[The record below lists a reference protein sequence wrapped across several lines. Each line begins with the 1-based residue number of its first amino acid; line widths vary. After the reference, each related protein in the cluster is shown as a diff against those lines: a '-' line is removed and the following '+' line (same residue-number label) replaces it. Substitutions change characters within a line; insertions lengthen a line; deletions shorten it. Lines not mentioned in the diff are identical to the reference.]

1 MWCKLWLK
9 NNLFIAVILSLSGLF
24 LLDCMGIAIKYL
36 RADYPAA
43 QLSVFRN
50 LFGMIPCLIVLY
62 FSKEWHANGRQL
74 VIKRW
79 RFGLARGLIM
89 SFAQLCLYT
98 SYLYLPYALVAT
110 MEYTGPMM
118 ITLLAIPLLG
128 EKFEWYKSLAVLT
141 GFVGIIFIMQPWSE
155 SFNFYMLLPVIAA
168 FGYSL
173 ARVTALNFSNDT
185 PVPLINLYA
194 NIGTLICA
202 ILIVITFNMWEN
214 FKNLYDVLILFIMG
228 MAGGSGV
235 LLLIYGSRKAE
246 LSKIMPFD
254 YIEIFFALILGWIFF
269 KEWPVDQLFPGALF
283 IVAGGII
290 IYLRQKNSLE
300 TRDRKV

>member
-1 MWCKLWLK
+1 MVK
-9 NNLFIAVILSLSGLF
+9 NNLFLAVVLSLSGLF

-36 RADYPAA
+36 REDYPAA

-50 LFGMIPCLIVLY
+50 LFGMIPCFIVLY
-62 FSKEWHANGRQL
+62 FSKDWHANGRKV

-128 EKFEWYKSLAVLT
+128 EKFGWYKSLAVLT
-141 GFVGIIFIMQPWSE
+141 GFIGIIFIMQPWSE
-155 SFNFYMLLPVIAA
+155 SFNFYMLLPVMAA
-168 FGYSL
+168 FGYSI
-173 ARVTALNFSNDT
+173 ARVTSLNFSNDT

-202 ILIVITFNMWEN
+202 ILLVITFNMWEN
-214 FKNLYDVLILFIMG
+214 FKSLFDLLILFIMG
-228 MAGGSGV
+228 IAGGSGV
-235 LLLIYGSRKAE
+235 MLLIYGSRKAE

-254 YIEIFFALILGWIFF
+254 YIEIFFALILGWVFF
-269 KEWPVDQLFPGALF
+269 REWPVDQLFPGALF

-290 IYLRQKNSLE
+290 IYLRQMNSLE

>member
-128 EKFEWYKSLAVLT
+128 EKFGWYKSLAVLT
-141 GFVGIIFIMQPWSE
+141 GFIGIIFIMQPWSE
-155 SFNFYMLLPVIAA
+155 SFNLYMLLPVMAA

-194 NIGTLICA
+194 NIGTLLCA
-202 ILIVITFNMWEN
+202 ILLVITFNMWEN
-214 FKNLYDVLILFIMG
+214 FKSLYDVLILFIMG
-228 MAGGSGV
+228 IAGGSGV

-254 YIEIFFALILGWIFF
+254 YIEIFFALILGWVFF

-290 IYLRQKNSLE
+290 IYLRQMNFLK

>member
-1 MWCKLWLK
+1 MK
-9 NNLFIAVILSLSGLF
+9 NNLFLAVILSLSGLF

-50 LFGMIPCLIVLY
+50 LFGMIPCFIALY
-62 FSKEWHANGRQL
+62 FSKDWHDRGRKV

-128 EKFEWYKSLAVLT
+128 EKFGWYKSLAVLT
-141 GFVGIIFIMQPWSE
+141 GFIGIIFIMQPWSE
-155 SFNFYMLLPVIAA
+155 SFNLYMLLPVMAA

-194 NIGTLICA
+194 NIGTLLCA
-202 ILIVITFNMWEN
+202 ILLVITFNMWVN
-214 FKNLYDVLILFIMG
+214 FKSLYDVLILFIMG
-228 MAGGSGV
+228 IAGGSGV

-254 YIEIFFALILGWIFF
+254 YIEIFFALILGWVFF

-290 IYLRQKNSLE
+290 IYLRQMNFLK

>member
-1 MWCKLWLK
+1 MKS
-9 NNLFIAVILSLSGLF
+9 NLFIAVVLSLSGLF

-36 RADYPAA
+36 REDYPAA

-50 LFGMIPCLIVLY
+50 LFGMIPCFIALY
-62 FSKEWHANGRQL
+62 FTKEWHASGNKF

-79 RFGLARGLIM
+79 RFGLARGLII

-118 ITLLAIPLLG
+118 VTLLAIPLLG
-128 EKFEWYKSLAVLT
+128 EKFGWYKTLAVLT

-155 SFNFYMLLPVIAA
+155 SFNFYMLLPVMAA

-173 ARVTALNFSNDT
+173 ARITALNFSNDT

-202 ILIVITFNMWEN
+202 ILLVITFNMWEN
-214 FKNLYDVLILFIMG
+214 FKSLYDLFILFLMG
-228 MAGGSGV
+228 FTGGTGV

-290 IYLRQKNSLE
+290 IYLRQNNFSE

>member
-1 MWCKLWLK
+1 MK

-50 LFGMIPCLIVLY
+50 LFGMIPCFIALY
-62 FSKEWHANGRQL
+62 FSKDWHDRGRKV

-128 EKFEWYKSLAVLT
+128 EKFGWYKSLAVLT
-141 GFVGIIFIMQPWSE
+141 GFIGIIFIMQPWSE
-155 SFNFYMLLPVIAA
+155 SFNLYMLLPVMAA

-194 NIGTLICA
+194 NIGTLLCA
-202 ILIVITFNMWEN
+202 ILLVITFNMWEN
-214 FKNLYDVLILFIMG
+214 FKSLYDVLILFIMG
-228 MAGGSGV
+228 LAGGSGV

-254 YIEIFFALILGWIFF
+254 YIEIFFALILGWVFF

-290 IYLRQKNSLE
+290 IYLRQMNFLK

>member
-1 MWCKLWLK
+1 MK
-9 NNLFIAVILSLSGLF
+9 NNLLVAVLLSLSGLF

-36 RADYPAA
+36 RNDYSAA

-50 LFGMIPCLIVLY
+50 LFGMIPCFIALY
-62 FSKEWHANGRQL
+62 FSQDWYSSGKKII
-74 VIKRW
+74 IKRW
-79 RFGLARGLIM
+79 KFGLLRGLIM
-89 SFAQLCLYT
+89 TFAQMCLYT

-128 EKFEWYKSLAVLT
+128 EKFGWYKSLAVFT
-141 GFVGIIFIMQPWSE
+141 GFVGILFIMKPWSE
-155 SFNFYMLLPVIAA
+155 SFNFFMLLPVMAA

-173 ARVTALNFSNDT
+173 ARVTALNFTNDT

-194 NIGTLICA
+194 NIGTVICSS
-202 ILIVITFNMWEN
+202 LLVIFFNMWSD
-214 FKNLYDVLILFIMG
+214 FKSFYDLFILLIMG
-228 MAGGSGV
+228 ICGGSGV

-269 KEWPVDQLFPGALF
+269 REWPVDQLFPGALF
-283 IVAGGII
+283 IVAGGVI
-290 IYLRQKNSLE
+290 IYFTQNYYNIQ
-300 TRDRKV
+300 RDRKV

>member
-1 MWCKLWLK
+1 VK
-9 NNLFIAVILSLSGLF
+9 NNLFLAVILSLSGLF

-50 LFGMIPCLIVLY
+50 LFGMIPCFIALY
-62 FSKEWHANGRQL
+62 FSKDWHANGRQL

-128 EKFEWYKSLAVLT
+128 EKFGWYKSLAVLT

-155 SFNFYMLLPVIAA
+155 SFNLYMLLPVMAA

-194 NIGTLICA
+194 NIGTVICA
-202 ILIVITFNMWEN
+202 IILVISFNMWEN
-214 FKNLYDVLILFIMG
+214 FKSLYDLLILFIMG
-228 MAGGSGV
+228 FAGGSGV

-254 YIEIFFALILGWIFF
+254 YIEIFFALILGWVFF

-290 IYLRQKNSLE
+290 IYLRQTNFIK
-300 TRDRKV
+300 TRERKA

>member
-1 MWCKLWLK
+1 MK
-9 NNLFIAVILSLSGLF
+9 NNLFLAVILSLSGLF

-50 LFGMIPCLIVLY
+50 LFGMIPCFIALY
-62 FSKEWHANGRQL
+62 FSKDWHDRGRKV

-128 EKFEWYKSLAVLT
+128 EKFGWYKSLAVLT
-141 GFVGIIFIMQPWSE
+141 GFIGIIFIMQPWSE
-155 SFNFYMLLPVIAA
+155 SFNLYMLLPVMAA

-194 NIGTLICA
+194 NIGTLLCA
-202 ILIVITFNMWEN
+202 ILLVITFNMWEN
-214 FKNLYDVLILFIMG
+214 FKSLYDVLILFIMG
-228 MAGGSGV
+228 IAGGSGV

-290 IYLRQKNSLE
+290 IYLRQMNFLK

>member
-1 MWCKLWLK
+1 MK
-9 NNLFIAVILSLSGLF
+9 NNLFLAVILSLSGLF

-36 RADYPAA
+36 SADYPAA

-50 LFGMIPCLIVLY
+50 LFGMIPCFIALY
-62 FSKEWHANGRQL
+62 FSKDWHDRGRKV

-128 EKFEWYKSLAVLT
+128 EKFGWYKSLAVLT
-141 GFVGIIFIMQPWSE
+141 GFIGIIFIMQPWSE
-155 SFNFYMLLPVIAA
+155 SFNLYMLLPVMAA

-194 NIGTLICA
+194 NIGTLLCA
-202 ILIVITFNMWEN
+202 ILLVITFNMWEN
-214 FKNLYDVLILFIMG
+214 FKSLYDVLILFIMG
-228 MAGGSGV
+228 IAGGSGV

-254 YIEIFFALILGWIFF
+254 YIEIFFALILGWVFF

-283 IVAGGII
+283 TVAGGII
-290 IYLRQKNSLE
+290 IYLRQMNFLK

>member
-1 MWCKLWLK
+1 MK
-9 NNLFIAVILSLSGLF
+9 NNLFLAVILSLSGLF

-50 LFGMIPCLIVLY
+50 LFGMIPCFIALY
-62 FSKEWHANGRQL
+62 FSKDWHYRGRKV

-128 EKFEWYKSLAVLT
+128 EKFGWYKSLAVLT
-141 GFVGIIFIMQPWSE
+141 GFIGIIFIMQPWSE
-155 SFNFYMLLPVIAA
+155 SFNLYMLLPVMAA

-194 NIGTLICA
+194 NIGTLLCA
-202 ILIVITFNMWEN
+202 ILLVITFNMWEN
-214 FKNLYDVLILFIMG
+214 FKSLYDVLILFIMG
-228 MAGGSGV
+228 IAGGSGV
-235 LLLIYGSRKAE
+235 LLLIYGS
-246 LSKIMPFD
+246 
-254 YIEIFFALILGWIFF
+254 
-269 KEWPVDQLFPGALF
+269 
-283 IVAGGII
+283 
-290 IYLRQKNSLE
+290 
-300 TRDRKV
+300 

>member
-1 MWCKLWLK
+1 MK

-50 LFGMIPCLIVLY
+50 LFGMIPCFIALY
-62 FSKEWHANGRQL
+62 FSKDWHDRGRKV

-128 EKFEWYKSLAVLT
+128 EKFGWYKSLAVLT
-141 GFVGIIFIMQPWSE
+141 GFIGIIFIMQPWSE
-155 SFNFYMLLPVIAA
+155 SFNLYMLLPVMAA

-194 NIGTLICA
+194 NIGTLLCA
-202 ILIVITFNMWEN
+202 ILLVITFNMWEN
-214 FKNLYDVLILFIMG
+214 FKSLYDVLILFIMG
-228 MAGGSGV
+228 IAGGSGV

-254 YIEIFFALILGWIFF
+254 YIEIFFALILGWVFF

-290 IYLRQKNSLE
+290 IYLRQTNFIK
-300 TRDRKV
+300 TRERKA